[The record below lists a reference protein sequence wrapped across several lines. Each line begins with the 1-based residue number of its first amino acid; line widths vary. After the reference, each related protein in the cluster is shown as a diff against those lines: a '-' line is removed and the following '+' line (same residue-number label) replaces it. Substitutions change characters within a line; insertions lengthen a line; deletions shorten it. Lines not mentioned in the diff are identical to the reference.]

1 LKGIREIT
9 VPQSLRRGPLCA
21 TLIGGVSANERYPN
35 FTTVNPAG
43 CPGPG
48 FEQTRGTIRA
58 TVIDEIGN
66 IVAGAT
72 LCAQPQ
78 APTAMMIPQC
88 TTDAK
93 GSCTLSHLN
102 LEKYFVFAG
111 KSEDGYPE
119 FAYSFFVPRGTK
131 PMEAMLSEDHPL
143 DEVIVHIGPKAGILT
158 GTVADAAT
166 GKPLNANVEFR
177 WISDPVNFLSGGG
190 LTKASFR
197 VLVPS
202 DVALKMIVSLDGYEN
217 WVYGEEGG
225 KRGKPLLLHPG
236 QEEKLDIRLRPKHQ

>member
-1 LKGIREIT
+1 MNAIPISP
-9 VPQSLRRGPLCA
+9 V
-21 TLIGGVSANERYPN
+21 LILLACS
-35 FTTVNPAG
+35 
-43 CPGPG
+43 GPG
-48 FEQTRGTIRA
+48 FGQTWGTIRG
-58 TVIDEIGN
+58 TVVDEAGN

-72 LCAQPQ
+72 LFAQPQ
-78 APTAMMIPQC
+78 GPMAMMIPQC
-88 TTDAK
+88 TTDAR
-93 GSCTLSHLN
+93 GSCALSHLN

-119 FAYSFFVPRGTK
+119 LAYSFFVPRGTR
-131 PMEAMLSEDHPL
+131 PTEAILSEDHPS
-143 DEVIVHIGPKAGILT
+143 DEVIVHLGPKAGILM

-177 WISDPVNFLSGGG
+177 WISDPDKFLSGGG

-197 VLVPS
+197 ILVPS

-217 WVYGEEGG
+217 WVYGVDGA

-236 QEEKLDIRLRPKHQ
+236 EEETLDIRLRPKH